1 MRTFTVTW
9 PDGYGGYNSR
19 VWTFAEMAEFA
30 IVDFEDLDVVADL
43 QVGQKWRC
51 RSGDEWERIA

>member
-9 PDGYGGYNSR
+9 KDCHGGYISQ
-19 VWTFAEMAEFA
+19 VHTFAELAEFA
-30 IVDFEDLDVVADL
+30 IVHFEELDVMADL
-43 QVGQKWRC
+43 QVGQKWLD